1 MNYLSRNFLNENIKD
16 LNNITCGKL
25 EKLPEKI
32 IQFGEGNF
40 LRAFV
45 DWQINKLNSKN
56 LFNGSVVVVQP
67 IKNGT
72 VDILNEQ
79 DGLYTSIQR
88 GIINDKLI
96 ENYEI
101 ITCISRGLNPYTNWQ
116 AYLDLAKVDTI
127 KYIIS
132 NTTEAGISYTKTDTI
147 PDSCPDSFPAKLT
160 MLLYYRY
167 NYSKGSKN
175 AGYRIIPCELIESNG
190 DRLKEI
196 ILQHSKDWN
205 LEEKFIEWVDKYN
218 SFYNTL
224 VDRIVPGYPKDEI
237 TILEN
242 KLGYKDKLLVSSEIF
257 HLWVIQSDSTLKREL
272 PFHKA
277 DLNVIWTDDITPYRT
292 LKVRI
297 LNGLHTTFTI
307 PSILLGNETVKQS
320 MDDSLINKMIQIAL
334 FEEIIPTLNFTKSE
348 IEKYASAV
356 LERFRNP
363 FIKHYLISI
372 TLNSISKFKVRVL
385 PTILKY
391 YEIKGK
397 LPQVTVF
404 SFACLLRWYMITKDE
419 KNNFITKYN
428 NKCYLV
434 NDEQNILNYFFET
447 FLNKSNSIKD
457 YVETILSNK
466 SLWDDDLTKIDG
478 MVETIVKY
486 LKVIN
491 ENNFDIVLQ
500 NLLEKNK

>member
-1 MNYLSRNFLNENIKD
+1 
-16 LNNITCGKL
+16 
-25 EKLPEKI
+25 
-32 IQFGEGNF
+32 
-40 LRAFV
+40 
-45 DWQINKLNSKN
+45 
-56 LFNGSVVVVQP
+56 
-67 IKNGT
+67 
-72 VDILNEQ
+72 
-79 DGLYTSIQR
+79 
-88 GIINDKLI
+88 
-96 ENYEI
+96 
-101 ITCISRGLNPYTNWQ
+101 
-116 AYLDLAKVDTI
+116 
-127 KYIIS
+127 
-132 NTTEAGISYTKTDTI
+132 
-147 PDSCPDSFPAKLT
+147 
-160 MLLYYRY
+160 
-167 NYSKGSKN
+167 
-175 AGYRIIPCELIESNG
+175 
-190 DRLKEI
+190 
-196 ILQHSKDWN
+196 
-205 LEEKFIEWVDKYN
+205 
-218 SFYNTL
+218 
-224 VDRIVPGYPKDEI
+224 
-237 TILEN
+237 
-242 KLGYKDKLLVSSEIF
+242 
-257 HLWVIQSDSTLKREL
+257 
-272 PFHKA
+272 
-277 DLNVIWTDDITPYRT
+277 
-292 LKVRI
+292 
-297 LNGLHTTFTI
+297 
-307 PSILLGNETVKQS
+307 